1 MKIKPHLCVDFY
13 KPSHIDQYNKSTT
26 LIQSNFT
33 PRTVKL
39 FPHFSDNDHRIL
51 FAGLQGVIKWY
62 FIDSWNEEFFSQPK
76 AKVVAEYKK
85 IMDVSIGK
93 DKVDVSGIEKLHDLG
108 YLPLE
113 IRALP
118 EGSLVNAQ
126 VPVFTIHNT
135 VPEFYWLVN
144 FIESVI
150 SAESWKTITAA
161 TSSYQ
166 MNKLCHKYSNLTCDN
181 NEHIMFQSHEF
192 AFRGQAGVH
201 DASQTGFGHLINFY
215 GTDTVPAI
223 VYANNYYGME
233 DDFTAASIPASEH
246 SVATTN
252 IGSIILEMER
262 TVEGFKDLSLDE
274 KRYKAEVQFLRKYI
288 TEIYPSGFCSYVLDS
303 FDFWRGLTEAAL
315 ELKEEIMTRDGRVI
329 FRPDSGIPEHI
340 IAGYTSDGVNYS
352 DFSEAMEAEPEA
364 YEVVCING
372 KYHPVYQ
379 NQYGYTDINEAVE
392 IPEHEVK
399 GSIEI
404 LFEQFGGHVNSKGY
418 KVLDPHVGLIYGDS
432 ITISRANDIFERLK
446 DRGFA
451 SSNVVFGW
459 GSYMTT
465 YATRDSLGFAMK
477 ATGAIINGDEILVTK
492 DPKTDSKKKSAKGF
506 LKVVK
511 VNEDF
516 ELVDGLRFED
526 TQSQD
531 NALRV
536 VFKDSKLL
544 VDETLTE
551 IRKRVADSF
560 ND

>member
-13 KPSHIDQYNKSTT
+13 KPSHIDQYNKATT

-33 PRTVKL
+33 PRAVKL
-39 FPHFSDNDHRIL
+39 FPHFSDDDHRIL
-51 FAGLQGVIKWY
+51 FVGLQGIIKWY
-62 FIDSWNEEFFSQPK
+62 FIDSWNEEFFCQPK
-76 AKVVAEYKK
+76 AKVVGEYKK

-93 DKVDVSGIEKLHDLG
+93 DKVDVNGIEKLHDLG

-144 FIESVI
+144 FVESVI
-150 SAESWKTITAA
+150 SAESWKTTTAA

-166 MNKLCHKYSNLTCDN
+166 MNKLCHRYSNLTCDN

-201 DASQTGFGHLINFY
+201 DAAQTGLGHLVNFQ

-233 DDFTAASIPASEH
+233 NDFTAASIPASEH

-274 KRYKAEVQFLRKYI
+274 KRYKAEVQFLKKYI

-303 FDFWRGLTEAAL
+303 FDFWRGLTEAAS
-315 ELKEEIMTRDGRVI
+315 ELREEIMTRDGRVV

-340 IAGYTSDGVNYS
+340 IAGYRVLSVE
-352 DFSEAMEAEPEA
+352 SESELMAGGSETP
-364 YEVVCING
+364 EVVHFKDSN
-372 KYHPVYQ
+372 KY
-379 NQYGYTDINEAVE
+379 YTVIDSYSMELGEE
-392 IPEHEVK
+392 IAEYEVK
-399 GSIEI
+399 GSIQI
-404 LFEQFGGHVNSKGY
+404 LFENFGGTVNSKGY

-432 ITISRANDIFERLK
+432 ITISRAKDIFERLEEK
-446 DRGFA
+446 GFA
-451 SSNVVFGW
+451 SSNIVFGW

-477 ATGAIINGDEILVTK
+477 ATGAIINGEEILVTK

-511 VNEDF
+511 VGKDF

-551 IRKRVADSF
+551 IRKRVSDNF
-560 ND
+560 NG